1 MEKKM
6 WQGWFDLLA
15 GVWLFMSAFNP
26 GMRTP
31 ASMIAAGLV
40 VAVFGFWGAGE
51 RKSWQGIING
61 IIGIWLLLS
70 TIWLHLAVPENYLF
84 SGLVISFLA
93 IWNII
98 SHPRM
103 KDPLIQKH

>member
-1 MEKKM
+1 M

-15 GVWLFMSAFNP
+15 GIWLFFGAFTS

-31 ASMIAAGLV
+31 ASMIAVGV
-40 VAVFGFWGAGE
+40 VIAVFGFWGAGE

-61 IIGIWLLLS
+61 LIGVWLLLS
-70 TIWLHLAVPENYLF
+70 SIWFHLAVKWNFLYL
-84 SGLVISFLA
+84 GIIIILLA

-98 SHPRM
+98 QHPGM
-103 KDPLIQKH
+103 KDPLVQKQ